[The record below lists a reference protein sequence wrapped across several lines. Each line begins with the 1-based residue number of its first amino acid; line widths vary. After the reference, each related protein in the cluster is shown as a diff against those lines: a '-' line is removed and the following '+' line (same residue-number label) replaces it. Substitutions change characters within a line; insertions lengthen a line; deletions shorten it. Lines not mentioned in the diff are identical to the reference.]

1 MKQIKMLLLSSLV
14 ILFTACGGG
23 SSVDAISLPDDPQ
36 DNIVTTANAGPD
48 KSVEVN
54 QVVSITGSGTDTDGT
69 IVSYEWTKDTTV
81 LATTA
86 SFDYLAT
93 AVGTDTLMLT
103 VMDDDG
109 GTASDSMNVTV
120 TETAPPNNPPAPV
133 SLTLLSVLS
142 DDVRETS
149 GLANVN
155 GKIYTHNDSGG
166 SNLLYEINAATG
178 DVIRS
183 ITING
188 ATNVDWEDLAC
199 DDTHLYIADIGN
211 NLGSRTDLKIY
222 KILKS
227 DLDTNNM
234 VNAETIAFSYA
245 DQTKFIYDNF
255 TTPYDAEAL
264 IAYNGQL
271 YIFTKNWADYT
282 SKVYSIPT
290 VPGNYEVTS
299 VGEKVLD
306 VMVTGAD
313 SDEEGSSVA
322 LVGYTNPYDKDTQFK
337 SMIVK
342 LSAFAGNNFF
352 SGSIAEHEIEN
363 SQVVGQVE
371 AILFNTSSEFY
382 LTAEGV
388 TVISV
393 EYPPKLY
400 RTEII
405 E

>member
-23 SSVDAISLPDDPQ
+23 SSVDAIILPDDPQ

-81 LATTA
+81 LAITA

-93 AVGTDTLMLT
+93 AVGTDTLTLT

-120 TETAPPNNPPAPV
+120 TETAPV
-133 SLTLLSVLS
+133 SLTLVSVLNE
-142 DDVRETS
+142 DLRETS
-149 GLANVN
+149 GLENVN

-183 ITING
+183 ITVIG

-245 DQTKFIYDNF
+245 DQTKFTYDNF
-255 TTPYDAEAL
+255 TTPYDAE
-264 IAYNGQL
+264 
-271 YIFTKNWADYT
+271 
-282 SKVYSIPT
+282 
-290 VPGNYEVTS
+290 
-299 VGEKVLD
+299 
-306 VMVTGAD
+306 
-313 SDEEGSSVA
+313 
-322 LVGYTNPYDKDTQFK
+322 
-337 SMIVK
+337 
-342 LSAFAGNNFF
+342 
-352 SGSIAEHEIEN
+352 
-363 SQVVGQVE
+363 
-371 AILFNTSSEFY
+371 
-382 LTAEGV
+382 
-388 TVISV
+388 
-393 EYPPKLY
+393 
-400 RTEII
+400 
-405 E
+405 

>member
-1 MKQIKMLLLSSLV
+1 MKQIKMLLVSSLV

-23 SSVDAISLPDDPQ
+23 SSVDAIILPDDLQ

-54 QVVSITGSGTDTDGT
+54 HVVSITGSGTDTDGT

-93 AVGTDTLMLT
+93 AVGTDTLTLT

-120 TETAPPNNPPAPV
+120 TETAPV
-133 SLTLLSVLS
+133 SLTLVSVLNE
-142 DDVRETS
+142 DLKETS

-199 DDTHLYIADIGN
+199 DDTHLYIADMGN

-227 DLDTNNM
+227 DLDTNNI

-245 DQTKFIYDNF
+245 DQTKFTYDNF

-290 VPGNYEVTS
+290 IPGNYEVAS

-306 VMVTGAD
+306 VMITGAA
-313 SDEEGSSVA
+313 SDGAGSSVA

-400 RTEII
+400 KTEII

>member
-23 SSVDAISLPDDPQ
+23 SSVDAIILPDDLQ

-54 QVVSITGSGTDTDGT
+54 HVVSITGSGTDTDGT

-93 AVGTDTLMLT
+93 AVGTDTLTLT

-120 TETAPPNNPPAPV
+120 TETAPV
-133 SLTLLSVLS
+133 SLTLVSVLNE
-142 DDVRETS
+142 DLKETS

-227 DLDTNNM
+227 DLDTNNI

-245 DQTKFIYDNF
+245 DQTKFTYDNF

-282 SKVYSIPT
+282 SNVYSIPT
-290 VPGNYEVTS
+290 IPGNYEVAS

-306 VMVTGAD
+306 VMVTGAA
-313 SDEEGSSVA
+313 SDGAGSSVA

-337 SMIVK
+337 SMILK

-352 SGSIAEHEIEN
+352 SGSIAEHEIGN

-400 RTEII
+400 KTEII

>member
-81 LATTA
+81 LAATA

-93 AVGTDTLMLT
+93 AVGTDTLTLT

-133 SLTLLSVLS
+133 SLTLVSVLS

-149 GLANVN
+149 GLAKVN

-188 ATNVDWEDLAC
+188 ASNVDWEDLAC

-245 DQTKFIYDNF
+245 DQTKFTYDNF

-313 SDEEGSSVA
+313 SDGAGSSVA

>member
-23 SSVDAISLPDDPQ
+23 SSVDAIILPDDPQ

-81 LATTA
+81 LAITA

-93 AVGTDTLMLT
+93 AVGTDTLTLT

-120 TETAPPNNPPAPV
+120 TETAPV
-133 SLTLLSVLS
+133 SLTLVSVLNE
-142 DDVRETS
+142 DLRETS
-149 GLANVN
+149 GLENVN

-183 ITING
+183 ITVIG

-245 DQTKFIYDNF
+245 DQTKFTYDNF

-299 VGEKVLD
+299 VSEKVLD
-306 VMVTGAD
+306 VMVTGAA
-313 SDEEGSSVA
+313 SDGAGSSVA

-363 SQVVGQVE
+363 SQVVGQVQ
-371 AILFNTSSEFY
+371 
-382 LTAEGV
+382 
-388 TVISV
+388 
-393 EYPPKLY
+393 
-400 RTEII
+400 
-405 E
+405 